1 MQHQA
6 EHSLPPTRPV
16 TVEVDG
22 EPLGV
27 AIPEGSGIRFLAV
40 RLSAFPF
47 DGRIFDSVDAA
58 RTALGEAAHA
68 DDDD

>member
-6 EHSLPPTRPV
+6 EHTLPPIRPV

-27 AIPEGSGIRFLAV
+27 AIPEGAGIRFLAV

-47 DGRIFDSVDAA
+47 DGRTFDSLEAVRA
-58 RTALGEAAHA
+58 ALGEAAHA
-68 DDDD
+68 DAED

>member
-6 EHSLPPTRPV
+6 EQSRPPSRPV

-27 AIPEGSGIRFLAV
+27 AIPEGAGIRFLAV

-47 DGRIFDSVDAA
+47 DGRTFDSVEAA
-58 RTALGEAAHA
+58 RSALGESVHAA
-68 DDDD
+68 DEE